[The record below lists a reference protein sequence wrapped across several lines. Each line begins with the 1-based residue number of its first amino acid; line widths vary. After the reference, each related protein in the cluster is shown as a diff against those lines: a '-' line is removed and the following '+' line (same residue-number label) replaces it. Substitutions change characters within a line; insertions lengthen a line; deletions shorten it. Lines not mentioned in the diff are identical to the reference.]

1 MVPGNDVP
9 DVRGG
14 EVSPEVRATV
24 VAPGALLPHRHLADL
39 SGDVFALYFPKLSA
53 NLALFSTLKHSF
65 VF

>member
-24 VAPGALLPHRHLADL
+24 VAPGALLPHGHLANIYRDIFGL
-39 SGDVFALYFPKLSA
+39 IIKNLVPIWLYFPP
-53 NLALFSTLKHSF
+53 
-65 VF
+65 